1 MGQTAT
7 QSVYLHW
14 MQDSVTTY
22 GITTRG
28 VQNLFKIRSKL
39 CCIKPA
45 QVKIRPAPAWAME
58 PPADVIYLERMRRIL
73 SISSPGRS
81 LVGSN

>member
-1 MGQTAT
+1 
-7 QSVYLHW
+7 
-14 MQDSVTTY
+14 
-22 GITTRG
+22 
-28 VQNLFKIRSKL
+28 
-39 CCIKPA
+39 
-45 QVKIRPAPAWAME
+45 VKISPAPAWPME